1 MHKNGQKE
9 IAGAHHNK
17 AEYQPAQKGEG
28 ELHKVSVIKTEQE
41 GARHNCKA
49 VPVWLQAGKNDAPES
64 KLLDQSGN
72 NRDADR
78 IQRNA
83 DGAVGKRRLC
93 RESSVPRSFNQR
105 SGAKSGMSVREM
117 ERMASHAQGRGESA
131 RSSRSGKGVVQ
142 ELLGK
147 DTFYKEMELA
157 LSEELHRRVKITQ
170 SEGKGRLEVEFFN
183 KEELAD
189 LVARIAKTQ
198 W

>member
-1 MHKNGQKE
+1 MEETQGYRYLMDTYGLTQEQVAQQVGKSR
-9 IAGAHHNK
+9 
-17 AEYQPAQKGEG
+17 PAVANAVRLLQLPQAVLHMVEEG
-28 ELHKVSVIKTEQE
+28 ELTVGH
-41 GARHNCKA
+41 AKA
-49 VPVWLQAGKNDAPES
+49 LVGI
-64 KLLDQSGN
+64 
-72 NRDADR
+72 RDEALSTQLA
-78 IQRNA
+78 QRA
-83 DGAVGKRRLC
+83 
-93 RESSVPRSFNQR
+93 
-105 SGAKSGMSVREM
+105 AKSGMSVREM